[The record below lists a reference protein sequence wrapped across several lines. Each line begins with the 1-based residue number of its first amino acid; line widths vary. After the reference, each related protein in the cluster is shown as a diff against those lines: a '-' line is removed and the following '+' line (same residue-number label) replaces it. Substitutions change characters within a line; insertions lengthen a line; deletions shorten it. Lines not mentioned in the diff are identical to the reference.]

1 MSRIIFSIYTNN
13 IDTDHSSTN
22 AYKRNQF
29 EVYNDMIW
37 NAQKEYADLCGA
49 DYTCL
54 TASHSS
60 FDDVQH
66 QKMKQLE
73 DFCRVY
79 DEILYIDF
87 DVIPQTDLNWFEE
100 HDMNVIN
107 CYWNQKQRENYFGKM
122 NVYTKTQAKKAM
134 LLLDN
139 ELSNDKIIN
148 TGVIGGGSSI
158 ISRLRY
164 RERLAYC
171 NNLLDFAKND
181 PMYPEEMSSMWES
194 NNEVYTSYI
203 IERYRIPNHEMS
215 IAWNFMLDEL
225 CPKPTSA
232 AHFLHHVNKDFQLSF
247 G

>member
-1 MSRIIFSIYTNN
+1 
-13 IDTDHSSTN
+13 
-22 AYKRNQF
+22 
-29 EVYNDMIW
+29 
-37 NAQKEYADLCGA
+37 
-49 DYTCL
+49 
-54 TASHSS
+54 
-60 FDDVQH
+60 
-66 QKMKQLE
+66 MKQLE